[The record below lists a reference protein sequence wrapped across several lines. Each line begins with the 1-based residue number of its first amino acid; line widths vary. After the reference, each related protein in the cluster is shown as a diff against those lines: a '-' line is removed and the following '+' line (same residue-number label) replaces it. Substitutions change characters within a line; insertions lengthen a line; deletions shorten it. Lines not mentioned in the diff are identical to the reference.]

1 MYVPKTSGSVWV
13 CRKGLL
19 ERILNMAVIES
30 LKFLDSSEIS
40 RHVNF
45 LSFDRK
51 EIQRGFEAT
60 FITGQNGS
68 NKSTLLRELVAALT
82 VDESSSVAYIANSNK
97 EYNHVLCM
105 SGSIA
110 DRFPLKESPGG
121 TRSKFDVPEYAYI
134 GQRVGPNILS
144 KRAPLETMLSFALD
158 SEKSTRYQ
166 SDFFRHAH
174 EIVGIESLVEFYF
187 QRRITKSD
195 KPFDL
200 IKILQKMAS
209 GVNTLK
215 EAVDNKIGRKLTKLS
230 QRTATYLLEEFTYD
244 EFTELENLIH
254 KGGSRLRVVIGEG
267 GIDSV
272 SCSPN
277 ALRLGLL
284 TGAISLSDAKVKSL
298 SESKPFSIFELSSG
312 EYHMYTSLLG
322 LGFGITESSIVLI
335 DEPENSLHPQWQ
347 REFMQSVFTICEGIL
362 KNGHLVVCTHS
373 PLIVGTAVEGSS
385 IVELSKTESK
395 ISSVRFGASSDEL
408 LLSQFGVG
416 SSRNNFVIDTV
427 QRAVSLIERGDFK
440 NIEFLKLIP
449 ELEKIRESL
458 SIDDPLTEVI
468 NVILDDEAN
477 DIREI

>member
-1 MYVPKTSGSVWV
+1 
-13 CRKGLL
+13 
-19 ERILNMAVIES
+19 MAVIES
-30 LKFLDSSEIS
+30 LIFEDSNKSS
-40 RHVNF
+40 RYVNF
-45 LSFDRK
+45 LSVDRK
-51 EIQRGFEAT
+51 NVERGYEAT

-82 VDESSSVAYIANSNK
+82 LNDSTSVVKILNSNQ
-97 EYNHVLCM
+97 ESNHVLCM

-121 TRSKFDVPEYAYI
+121 ARSRFDVPEYAYI
-134 GQRVGPNILS
+134 GQRVGANILS

-158 SEKSTRYQ
+158 PEKRIRYQ
-166 SDFFRHAH
+166 STFFSLAH
-174 EIVGIESLVEFYF
+174 EIIGIQPLVEFYF
-187 QRRITKSD
+187 QRRMTKSD

-200 IKILQKMAS
+200 IKTLQKMAS
-209 GVNTLK
+209 GSYTVK
-215 EAVDNKIGRKLTKLS
+215 EPIDNKLSRKLAKIS
-230 QRTATYLLEEFTYD
+230 QRTADYLLEEFTYD
-244 EFTELENLIH
+244 EFNELENLTSSGE
-254 KGGSRLRVVIGEG
+254 KRLRAIWTHG

-272 SCSPN
+272 HCSPN

-284 TGAISLSDAKVKSL
+284 TGVISLSEAKVKSAHD
-298 SESKPFSIFELSSG
+298 SKPFSIFELSSG
-312 EYHMYTSLLG
+312 EYHMYASLLG
-322 LGFGITESSIVLI
+322 LGFGIAESSIVLI

-347 REFMQSVFTICEGIL
+347 REFMHAVFSICKDIL

-385 IVELSKTESK
+385 IVELSKSESQ

-427 QRAVSLIERGDFK
+427 QRAVSFIERGDFN

-458 SIDDPLTEVI
+458 TVNDPLTEVI
-468 NVILDDEAN
+468 NVILDDKAN